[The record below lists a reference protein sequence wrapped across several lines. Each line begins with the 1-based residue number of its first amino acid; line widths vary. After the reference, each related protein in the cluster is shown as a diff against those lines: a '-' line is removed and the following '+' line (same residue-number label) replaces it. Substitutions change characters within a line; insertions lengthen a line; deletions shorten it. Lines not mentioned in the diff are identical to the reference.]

1 MNFLSPEMAMM
12 LMFVSVIIGI
22 ALGYYLAFVLTA
34 VGLFFGVF
42 LFGDRYI
49 GILINSFFST
59 MTNSVLLA
67 IPLFI
72 LMGNIMQHTGAGDRI
87 FSSLYVL
94 FGRLRGGLLIATN
107 ALATIFATVTGV
119 VGASVVTVGTL
130 SLPALLE
137 RKYDRKLSAGVIC
150 AGGGLGV
157 LIPPSIMIVVY
168 GPVAGVS
175 VGSLFMAAIVPGL
188 LLSLVYTIYVVVRCL
203 LNPEL
208 GPPISAEDRRAEI
221 ERVGVPSL
229 VLAIVPPVLIILAV
243 LGSIFFGVATPTEA
257 AAVGVMAA
265 LLLGLGYRTLSFEK
279 LSESMSS
286 TLKSTSMILTMTVG
300 AVTFI
305 STFASA
311 GGDAVVKDFV
321 LSMPLGPWGILLLML
336 LAVTIL
342 GMFLDWIGVVYLIVP
357 LFTPIA
363 LALGFDAVWF
373 AMLVILFLQLG
384 YLTPP
389 FALSVFYFRT
399 VAPSDFPL
407 MEMYKSIMPFIG
419 LQLLVLILVM
429 VYPQTVLWLPSL
441 MSY

>member
-1 MNFLSPEMAMM
+1 MSFLTPEITIALMFLS
-12 LMFVSVIIGI
+12 VVVGI
-22 ALGYYLAFVLTA
+22 TLGYYLAFILTT
-34 VGLFFGVF
+34 VGLVFGVI
-42 LFGDRYI
+42 LVGDRYI
-49 GILINSFFST
+49 GVLINSIFST

-157 LIPPSIMIVVY
+157 LIPPSILIVVY

-188 LLSLVYTIYVVVRCL
+188 LLSLVYTIYVLVRCF

-208 GPPISAEDRRAEI
+208 GPPISVEDRKAEI
-221 ERVGVPSL
+221 ERVGL
-229 VLAIVPPVLIILAV
+229 GGLIFAIVPPVLIVLAV
-243 LGSIFFGVATPTEA
+243 LGTIFFGIATPTEA
-257 AAVGVMAA
+257 AAVGVLAA
-265 LLLGLGYRTLSFEK
+265 LLLGLCYRTLSFEK
-279 LSESMSS
+279 MSESLTS
-286 TLKSTSMILTMTVG
+286 TLKTTCMILTMTVG

-305 STFASA
+305 STFASV
-311 GGDAVVKDFV
+311 GGHAVVKNLV
-321 LSMPLGPWGILLLML
+321 LDIPLGPWGILILML
-336 LAVTIL
+336 VVITIL
-342 GMFLDWIGVVYLIVP
+342 TMFLDWIGIVYLVVP

-363 LALGFDAVWF
+363 LELGFDPVWY

-389 FALSVFYFRT
+389 FALSIFYFRAI
-399 VAPSDFPL
+399 APPDFL
-407 MEMYKSIMPFIG
+407 MMDLYKSVMPFIG
-419 LQLLVLILVM
+419 LQLIVFVLVM
-429 VYPQTVLWLPSL
+429 VFPQIVLWLPTL
-441 MSY
+441 MLR

>member
-1 MNFLSPEMAMM
+1 MSFLTPEVTTG
-12 LMFVSVIIGI
+12 LMFLLVIIGI
-22 ALGYYLAFVLTA
+22 ALGYYLAFVLTS
-34 VGLFFGVF
+34 VGLLFGVL
-42 LFGDRYI
+42 LFGERYV
-49 GILINSFFST
+49 GVLVNSIFST

-107 ALATIFATVTGV
+107 MLATIFAATTGV

-137 RKYDRKLSAGVIC
+137 RKYDRKLSAGTIC

-188 LLSLVYTIYVVVRCL
+188 LLSLVYTIYIFTRCM

-208 GPPISAEDRRAEI
+208 GPPISPEERKAEI
-221 ERVGVPSL
+221 DRVGIPGL
-229 VLAIVPPVLIILAV
+229 LLAVVPPLLIILAV
-243 LGSIFFGVATPTEA
+243 LGSIFFGIATPTEA
-257 AAVGVMAA
+257 AAVGVGAA
-265 LLLGLGYRTLSFEK
+265 LLLGLSYRK
-279 LSESMSS
+279 LSLKSLADSLTS
-286 TLKSTSMILTMTVG
+286 TLKTTSMILTMTVG

-305 STFASA
+305 STFASI
-311 GGDAVVKDFV
+311 GGDDVVKSFV
-321 LSMPLGPWGILLLML
+321 LGMPLDAWGVLLLML
-336 LAVTIL
+336 LTVTIL
-342 GMFLDWIGVVYLIVP
+342 GMFLDWIGIVYLVVP

-363 LALGFDAVWF
+363 LALGFDPIWF

-384 YLTPP
+384 YITPP
-389 FALSVFYFRT
+389 FALSVFYFRAI
-399 VAPSDFPL
+399 APDDFL
-407 MEMYKSIMPFIG
+407 MMDLYKSLLPFIA
-419 LQLLVLILVM
+419 LQLFVFAIVM
-429 VYPQTVLWLPSL
+429 IFPQTVLWLPKL
-441 MSY
+441 MF